1 MRVDFE
7 CAMAE
12 SGARAGESDG
22 GAMLVVSAD
31 AEAVQVVSQA
41 AQDLGL
47 QVRQAS
53 RLEDWGDF
61 ELAVLDVD
69 APDLD
74 VVAAC
79 RRLTESDGGVALP
92 VLLWTRAALPL
103 AAAAYLDAGAA
114 DVLRQ
119 PMPPEELAFRLEA
132 HLRRA
137 RSAEDRHRTEERLT
151 LVSQRAQDA
160 IVMVDGEGRVTYWN
174 EAAQRTFGY
183 ASSEIM
189 GRNLQELLAPERF
202 RELYQ
207 RVFQRF
213 RASQESSLG
222 STRELWAVRR
232 NGEEFLT
239 ELSLTAAVFE
249 GKWCGLGI
257 VRDITERRR
266 MEESLRESE
275 ERFRKVFEEGSLG
288 IAMIAP
294 DTRIRRANEA
304 LCRMLGYS
312 EDQLTGLSVL
322 DITAAEDWEETHRRF
337 EELVRAEVPHYQIK
351 KRYQRKDGGSIW
363 CNASVSLIR
372 DSDGRASYCLAII
385 EDITERVRNEN
396 KMLSLVTAIDHTAE
410 MVIITDQDG
419 EILYTNPAY
428 ESFTGYSLEEARAMG
443 LSLLARRYDGD
454 QKRREAWSTIHAGS
468 NWSGRFTNQKKNG
481 EFYEEEAT
489 ISPIRDEGGDISG
502 FVTIKRDVTEK
513 VRLEEESR
521 RMQLRMQESE
531 SRLTKILE
539 CVPVGIALV
548 SLDKQVRWANR
559 MALDLVG
566 AKTIEDI
573 LGQRC
578 GAVLCESDAR
588 DCPFQQAGD
597 VESSVETT
605 ICRRDGVHIPVLKR
619 AQTLR
624 FEHEMLRLES
634 FIDLTQ
640 RRQLEAELGQARKLE
655 AVGQLAAGVAHEVNT
670 PIQYVGDSA
679 LFLKESFEAIQRLL
693 PQYRKA
699 AQKLEA
705 LNGKSALC
713 GEIRR
718 LEEESDLDWLLGE
731 LPASFERCLD
741 GVDRVARIVRALK
754 EFAHRGQRAQSPA
767 DLNHALETTL
777 TVARNEYKYVADV
790 ETFYGNI
797 PAVRCLVSELNQVFL
812 NLVVNAAHAIGE
824 VAGKSG
830 ARGRIRIT
838 TVREGDSV
846 RIDVEDSGAGIPESI
861 QDRIFE
867 PFFTTKEVGK
877 GTGQGLA
884 IARSVV
890 VDKHGGTLTFES
902 RAGIGTRFTVMLPID
917 GIPQEKPEKRR

>member
-1 MRVDFE
+1 MRVDLE
-7 CAMAE
+7 CAV
-12 SGARAGESDG
+12 AGVDETAG
-22 GAMLVVSAD
+22 GALLLVSAD
-31 AEAVQVVSQA
+31 ADVVRALSESA
-41 AQDLGL
+41 RALGL
-47 QVRQAS
+47 EFRNTAQVTGA
-53 RLEDWGDF
+53 EDA

-69 APDLD
+69 TPGLH
-74 VVAAC
+74 VLSAC
-79 RRLTESDGGVALP
+79 RDLTQGRGGLALP

-103 AAAAYLDAGAA
+103 SAGQYLDAGAS
-114 DVLRQ
+114 DILRH
-119 PMPPEELAFRLEA
+119 PLPAEELAFRLEA

-137 RSAEDRHRTEERLT
+137 RSSEARRRTEEQLT
-151 LVSQRAQDA
+151 LVSGRAQDA
-160 IVMVDGEGRVTYWN
+160 ILMVDGEGRVTYWN

-183 ASSEIM
+183 TFTEIQ
-189 GRNLQELLAPERF
+189 GRNLQELLAPERY

-207 RVFQRF
+207 RIFQRF

-222 STRELWAVRR
+222 NTRELWAVRR

-288 IAMIAP
+288 IAMIEP
-294 DTRIRRANEA
+294 DKRFRRANEA
-304 LCRMLGYS
+304 LCRMLGYR
-312 EDQLTGLSVL
+312 EDELTALSVL
-322 DITAAEDWEETHRRF
+322 DITAPDDLQETWFRF
-337 EELVRAEVPHYQIK
+337 EELARAEVPHYQIK
-351 KRYQRKDGGSIW
+351 KRYRRKDGGSIW

-372 DSDGRASYCLAII
+372 DSSEEPSYCLAII
-385 EDITERVRNEN
+385 EDISERVRNEN

-428 ESFTGYSLEEARAMG
+428 ENFTGYSLEEARAMG
-443 LSLLARRYDGD
+443 LTLLARRAEGD
-454 QKRREAWSTIHAGS
+454 RKRQEAWSAISAGS

-481 EFYEEEAT
+481 ELYEEEAT
-489 ISPIRDEGGDISG
+489 ISPIRDESGAISG
-502 FVTIKRDVTEK
+502 FVTIKRDVTER

-521 RMQLRMQESE
+521 RMQLRLQESE

-548 SLDKQVRWANR
+548 GQDHRLRWANR
-559 MALDLVG
+559 MALELVG
-566 AKTIEDI
+566 AANLQEI
-573 LGQRC
+573 LGQNC
-578 GAVLCESDAR
+578 GSVLCESGEAG
-588 DCPFQQAGD
+588 CPFRQEDD
-597 VESSVETT
+597 VEASIETT

-619 AQTLR
+619 AQKIR

-679 LFLKESFEAIQRLL
+679 LFLKESFEAIQQLL
-693 PQYRKA
+693 PHYRESA
-699 AQKLEA
+699 NELETRDPGNA
-705 LNGKSALC
+705 GCA
-713 GEIRR
+713 EIRH
-718 LEEESDLDWLLGE
+718 LEEEADLDWLVRE

-790 ETFYGNI
+790 ETSYGGI
-797 PAVRCLVSELNQVFL
+797 PPVRCQVSELNQVFL
-812 NLVVNAAHAIGE
+812 NLIVNAAHAIGDH
-824 VAGKSG
+824 ASGGQRGK
-830 ARGRIRIT
+830 IRIT
-838 TVREGDSV
+838 TARQGDHV
-846 RIDVEDSGAGIPESI
+846 RIDVEDTGGGIPESI

-902 RAGIGTRFTVMLPID
+902 RAGVGTTFTVLLPID
-917 GIPQEKPEKRR
+917 GVPQEKAEKRR